1 MIARKKRQKNDQ
13 FNYVVAKHDGRTNF
27 IPTSPPKFGTV
38 HEHNINPGFI
48 NVLISRCFSNRM
60 RLQVGTLHSFEKK
73 TGH

>member
-38 HEHNINPGFI
+38 HEHYKPGILSMF
-48 NVLISRCFSNRM
+48 
-60 RLQVGTLHSFEKK
+60 
-73 TGH
+73 

>member
-38 HEHNINPGFI
+38 HEHNINPG
-48 NVLISRCFSNRM
+48 SYQCFNITM